1 MDRLLRILG
10 IAIASAYFASM
21 LALNSATATIPTP
34 PSPSLAKDFTGQ
46 TALLNLS
53 MNRSRV
59 GILPAGN
66 KHETGKM
73 PVPPRCPFHLTLQ
86 IIPAGNKHDTGKM
99 PVLPRWPFHLTL
111 QIIPAGNKHD
121 TGKMPVLPRWP
132 FHLTLQIIPAG
143 NKHETGKMP
152 VLPRWPFHLTLQI
165 IPAGNKHETGKMPV
179 PPRCPFHLTLQIIP
193 AGNKHETGKMQVPPR
208 WPFHL
213 TLKIIP
219 LLSNTIISAQVME
232 SSSNQIAIPIKAEI
246 DAKTQVLFEQLFEGF
261 GAFNILI
268 IFLLTVGPLKLIVPF
283 VKLTA
288 NADPALRR
296 QLALRGFGI
305 STLVI
310 FAVALLC
317 KNVLKSW
324 QIDLSAMLIA
334 TGIILFLVALRTVL
348 AQYNTPTTKDATP
361 VNPSLKLTINP
372 LVFPSILTPYGIAV
386 VVTMSAMFGRMA
398 IAPGSMF
405 LLLLLVMVLNLG
417 VMLVAHPLLN
427 LIKPVTLR
435 VLGFVFGVMQVAL
448 GLDMILTGVKLE
460 AMLDTSRCANALKFL
475 LGL

>member
-1 MDRLLRILG
+1 MGRLLRILG
-10 IAIASAYFASM
+10 LAIASAYFASM
-21 LALNSATATIPTP
+21 LALSSATATIPTP
-34 PSPSLAKDFTGQ
+34 PSPLLATDLTGQ
-46 TALLNLS
+46 TALLNLP

-86 IIPAGNKHDTGKM
+86 IIPAGNKHETGKM
-99 PVLPRWPFHLTL
+99 PVPPRCPFHETGKMPVPPRCPFHETGKMPVPPRWPFHLTL
-111 QIIPAGNKHD
+111 QIIPAGNKHE
-121 TGKMPVLPRWP
+121 TGKMPVPPRWP

-152 VLPRWPFHLTLQI
+152 VLPRWPFH
-165 IPAGNKHETGKMPV
+165 ETGKMPV
-179 PPRCPFHLTLQIIP
+179 PPRCPFH
-193 AGNKHETGKMQVPPR
+193 ETGKMPVPPR
-208 WPFHL
+208 CPFHL

-219 LLSNTIISAQVME
+219 LLSNTIISAQALE
-232 SSSNQIAIPIKAEI
+232 SSSNQIAIPVKAEI
-246 DAKTQVLFEQLFEGF
+246 DAKTQVLFEQLFDGF

-317 KNVLKSW
+317 QNVLKSW

-348 AQYNTPTTKDATP
+348 SQYNPPTTKENSP

-405 LLLLLVMVLNLG
+405 LLLFVVMVLNLG

-460 AMLDTSRCANALKFL
+460 AIALKFI

>member
-1 MDRLLRILG
+1 MGRLLRILG
-10 IAIASAYFASM
+10 LAIASAYFTSM

-34 PSPSLAKDFTGQ
+34 PSPLLAKDFTGQ
-46 TALLNLS
+46 TALLNLP

-59 GILPAGN
+59 GILPAR
-66 KHETGKM
+66 KSIE
-73 PVPPRCPFHLTLQ
+73 
-86 IIPAGNKHDTGKM
+86 TGKM
-99 PVLPRWPFHLTL
+99 PVLPRCPFQKTL
-111 QIIPAGNKHD
+111 KIIA
-121 TGKMPVLPRWP
+121 
-132 FHLTLQIIPAG
+132 AG

-152 VLPRWPFHLTLQI
+152 VLPRCPF
-165 IPAGNKHETGKMPV
+165 HETGKMPV
-179 PPRCPFHLTLQIIP
+179 LPRC
-193 AGNKHETGKMQVPPR
+193 
-208 WPFHL
+208 PFHL

-219 LLSNTIISAQVME
+219 LLSNTIISAQAME
-232 SSSNQIAIPIKAEI
+232 SSRVQPAIPVKAEI

-261 GAFNILI
+261 GTFNILI

-317 KNVLKSW
+317 QNVLKSW

-348 AQYNTPTTKDATP
+348 SQYNTPTTKDATP

-460 AMLDTSRCANALKFL
+460 AIALKFI

>member
-1 MDRLLRILG
+1 MGRLLRILG
-10 IAIASAYFASM
+10 LAIASAYFASM
-21 LALNSATATIPTP
+21 LALASATATIPTL
-34 PSPSLAKDFTGQ
+34 PSPSLARDFTGQ
-46 TALLNLS
+46 TA
-53 MNRSRV
+53 
-59 GILPAGN
+59 
-66 KHETGKM
+66 
-73 PVPPRCPFHLTLQ
+73 
-86 IIPAGNKHDTGKM
+86 
-99 PVLPRWPFHLTL
+99 
-111 QIIPAGNKHD
+111 
-121 TGKMPVLPRWP
+121 
-132 FHLTLQIIPAG
+132 
-143 NKHETGKMP
+143 
-152 VLPRWPFHLTLQI
+152 
-165 IPAGNKHETGKMPV
+165 
-179 PPRCPFHLTLQIIP
+179 
-193 AGNKHETGKMQVPPR
+193 
-208 WPFHL
+208 
-213 TLKIIP
+213 
-219 LLSNTIISAQVME
+219 IISAQAME
-232 SSSNQIAIPIKAEI
+232 SSRVQPAIPVKAEI

-261 GAFNILI
+261 GGFNILI

-317 KNVLKSW
+317 QNVLKSW

-348 AQYNTPTTKDATP
+348 SQYNPPTTKDATP

-372 LVFPSILTPYGIAV
+372 LVFPSLLTPYGIAV

-460 AMLDTSRCANALKFL
+460 AIALKFL

>member
-1 MDRLLRILG
+1 MGRLLRILG
-10 IAIASAYFASM
+10 LAIASAYFTSM

-34 PSPSLAKDFTGQ
+34 PSPLLAKDFTGQ
-46 TALLNLS
+46 TALLNLP

-59 GILPAGN
+59 GILPAR
-66 KHETGKM
+66 KSIE
-73 PVPPRCPFHLTLQ
+73 
-86 IIPAGNKHDTGKM
+86 TGKM
-99 PVLPRWPFHLTL
+99 PVLPRCPFQKTL
-111 QIIPAGNKHD
+111 KIIA
-121 TGKMPVLPRWP
+121 
-132 FHLTLQIIPAG
+132 AG

-152 VLPRWPFHLTLQI
+152 VLPRCPF
-165 IPAGNKHETGKMPV
+165 HETGKMPV
-179 PPRCPFHLTLQIIP
+179 LPRCPFH
-193 AGNKHETGKMQVPPR
+193 ETGKMPVLPR
-208 WPFHL
+208 CPFHL

-219 LLSNTIISAQVME
+219 LLSNTIISAQAME
-232 SSSNQIAIPIKAEI
+232 SSRVQPAIPVKAEI

-261 GAFNILI
+261 GTFNILI

-317 KNVLKSW
+317 QNVLKSW

-348 AQYNTPTTKDATP
+348 SQYNTPTTKDATP

-460 AMLDTSRCANALKFL
+460 AIALKFI